1 MAGQERAAGW
11 VCVAKV
17 VAAHGLQGALK
28 LRCFTER
35 AEDVAAY
42 GPLHDR
48 AGGRQL
54 VLRVIGRT
62 PGGVLAKADG
72 IADRGAAEALRGTL
86 LHVPRAALPE
96 PAADEFY
103 HADLEGLAV
112 ELDDGSRLGTVRWV
126 GNFGAG
132 DVLEI
137 AADGGNVLS
146 LPFDRATVPVVD
158 LARGRLVVVPPP
170 ELSAERRP

>member
-1 MAGQERAAGW
+1 
-11 VCVAKV
+11 VAKV

-62 PGGVLAKADG
+62 PGGVLAKAHG
-72 IADRGAAEALRGTL
+72 IDDRSAAEALRGTL

-112 ELDDGSRLGTVRWV
+112 ELGDGSRLGTVRWV

-137 AADGGNVLS
+137 AADGGDVLS

-158 LARGRLVVVPPP
+158 LAQGRLVVVPPA

>member
-1 MAGQERAAGW
+1 MAGQERSAAW

-42 GPLHDR
+42 GPLHDG
-48 AGGRQL
+48 ADGRQL
-54 VLRVIGRT
+54 VLRVIGQA
-62 PGGVLAKADG
+62 PGGVLAKFDG

-86 LHVPRAALPE
+86 LYVPRAALPE
-96 PAADEFY
+96 PAEDEFY

-112 ELDDGSRLGTVRWV
+112 ELGDGRHLGTVRGV
-126 GNFGAG
+126 DNFGAG

-137 AADGGNVLS
+137 AAESGAVLN

-158 LARGRLVVVPPP
+158 LARRRLVVVPPA
-170 ELSAERRP
+170 ELSAERGP

>member
-1 MAGQERAAGW
+1 MAGQERSAAW

-42 GPLHDR
+42 GPLHDG
-48 AGGRQL
+48 ADGRQL
-54 VLRVIGRT
+54 VLRVIGQA
-62 PGGVLAKADG
+62 PGGVLAKVDG

-86 LHVPRAALPE
+86 LYVPRAALPE
-96 PAADEFY
+96 PAEDEFY

-112 ELDDGSRLGTVRWV
+112 ELDDGRHLGTVRWV

-137 AADGGNVLS
+137 AADGGEVLN

-170 ELSAERRP
+170 ELSAERGP

>member
-1 MAGQERAAGW
+1 MAGQERSAGW

-35 AEDVAAY
+35 AEDVGAY
-42 GPLHDR
+42 GPLHDQN
-48 AGGRQL
+48 GSRQL
-54 VLRVIGRT
+54 ALRVIGRT
-62 PGGVLAKADG
+62 PGGVLAKASG
-72 IADRGAAEALRGTL
+72 IDDRSAAETLRGTL
-86 LHVPRAALPE
+86 LYVPRAALPE

-112 ELDDGSRLGTVRWV
+112 ELGDGSRLGTVRGV

-132 DVLEI
+132 DVIEI
-137 AADGGNVLS
+137 AADGGGVLS

-170 ELSAERRP
+170 ELSMERRP

>member
-1 MAGQERAAGW
+1 MAGQERSAAW

-48 AGGRQL
+48 SSGRQL
-54 VLRVIGRT
+54 VLKVVGRT
-62 PGGVLAKADG
+62 SGGVLAKADG
-72 IADRGAAEALRGTL
+72 IDDRSAAEALRGAL

-112 ELDDGSRLGTVRWV
+112 ELDDGRHLGTVRGI

-137 AADGGNVLS
+137 AADGGDVLN
-146 LPFDRATVPVVD
+146 LPFDRATVPVID
-158 LARGRLVVVPPP
+158 LARGRVVVVPPA
-170 ELSAERRP
+170 ELSAERGP

>member
-1 MAGQERAAGW
+1 MAGQERSAGL

-42 GPLHDR
+42 GPLHDE
-48 AGGRQL
+48 ADRQL
-54 VLRVIGRT
+54 ALRVIGRT
-62 PGGVLAKADG
+62 AGGVLAKAEG
-72 IADRGAAEALRGTL
+72 IEDRSAAEALRGTL
-86 LHVPRAALPE
+86 LYVPRAALPE
-96 PAADEFY
+96 PAEDEFY

-112 ELDDGSRLGTVRWV
+112 ELCDGRHLGTVRWV

-137 AADGGNVLS
+137 AAEGGDVLS

-158 LARGRLVVVPPP
+158 LARGRLVVVPPA
-170 ELSAERRP
+170 ELSAERGP

>member
-1 MAGQERAAGW
+1 MAGQERSAGW

-42 GPLHDR
+42 GPLHDGE
-48 AGGRQL
+48 GGRQL

-72 IADRGAAEALRGTL
+72 INDRSAAEALRGML

-96 PAADEFY
+96 PAEDEFY
-103 HADLEGLAV
+103 RADLAGLAV
-112 ELDDGSRLGTVRWV
+112 ELDDGRRLGTVRGV
-126 GNFGAG
+126 DNFGAG

-137 AADGGNVLS
+137 AADGGAVLS

-158 LARGRLVVVPPP
+158 LARGRLVVVPPA

>member
-1 MAGQERAAGW
+1 M
-11 VCVAKV
+11 AKV

-42 GPLHDR
+42 GPLHDE
-48 AGGRQL
+48 ADRQL
-54 VLRVIGRT
+54 ALRVIGRT
-62 PGGVLAKADG
+62 AGGVLAKAEG
-72 IADRGAAEALRGTL
+72 IEDRSAAEALRGTL
-86 LHVPRAALPE
+86 LYVPRAALPD
-96 PAADEFY
+96 PAEDEFY

-112 ELDDGSRLGTVRWV
+112 ELGDGSRLGTVRWV

-137 AADGGNVLS
+137 AAEGGDVLS

-158 LARGRLVVVPPP
+158 LARGRLVVVPPA
-170 ELSAERRP
+170 ELSAEQGA